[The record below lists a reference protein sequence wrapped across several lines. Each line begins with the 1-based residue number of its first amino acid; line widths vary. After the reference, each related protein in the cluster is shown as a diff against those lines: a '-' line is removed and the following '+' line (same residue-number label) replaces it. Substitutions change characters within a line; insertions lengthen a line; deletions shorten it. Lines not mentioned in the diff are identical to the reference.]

1 MSSISP
7 VFSALE
13 TSRNG
18 LSVYKTWLDAI
29 ADNIANVNT
38 VRPGDE
44 DAFAARYIVAEAVD
58 YGNAA
63 APGVGKGARVNRV
76 EFGSKE
82 GRLVHDPE
90 HPLADENG
98 NIRLPDIDMNEQMT
112 SMIMAQ
118 RGYQANISVVE
129 RARNMYESALRIG
142 RG

>member
-1 MSSISP
+1 MSA

-18 LSVYKTWLDAI
+18 LSTYKTWLDAI
-29 ADNIANVNT
+29 ADNIANANT

-44 DAFAARYIVAEAVD
+44 EAFAARYIVAEAVD

-63 APGVGKGARVNRV
+63 APGVGKGSRVNRV
-76 EFGSKE
+76 EFGSTE
-82 GRLVHDPE
+82 GRLVHDPD
-90 HPLADENG
+90 HPLADEDG
-98 NIRLPDIDMNEQMT
+98 YIRLPDIDMNEQMT

-129 RARNMYESALRIG
+129 RARNLYESALRIG
-142 RG
+142 RS

>member
-1 MSSISP
+1 MSS

-18 LSVYKTWLDAI
+18 LTTYKTWLDAI

-38 VRPGDE
+38 VRPTDE
-44 DAFAARYIVAEAVD
+44 AAFQARYVIAEAID
-58 YGNAA
+58 YGRSA
-63 APGVGKGARVNRV
+63 APGVGNGSRIDRV
-76 EFGSKE
+76 EFGSAE
-82 GRLVHDPE
+82 GRLVSDPT

-98 NIRLPDIDMNEQMT
+98 MIRLPDIDMNEQMT

-118 RGYQANISVVE
+118 RGYQANVSVVE
-129 RARNMYESALRIG
+129 RARNLYQSALRIG